1 MDTMIIQS
9 AVTIVC
15 AVLASG
21 GFWAYMT
28 KKQESKD
35 AKTKLLVGLAHDRI
49 MAQSLKYIERGYIT
63 KDEYEDLHTYLY
75 EPYSELGGNGSAK
88 RMVEEVDKLPIR
100 NGRSTQVDE
109 VINCE

>member
-1 MDTMIIQS
+1 METIIIQS
-9 AVTIVC
+9 AVTVVC

-28 KKQESKD
+28 KKQDSKD

-49 MAQSLKYIERGYIT
+49 MAQCLKYLERRYIT

-75 EPYSELGGNGSAK
+75 EPYKELGGNGSAK
-88 RMVEEVDKLPIR
+88 RLIDEVDKLPIR
-100 NGRSTQVDE
+100 NGRNSQVDE
-109 VINCE
+109 VINRE

>member
-1 MDTMIIQS
+1 METIIIQS

-28 KKQESKD
+28 KKQDSKD

-49 MAQSLKYIERGYIT
+49 MAQCLKYLERGYIT

-75 EPYSELGGNGSAK
+75 EPYKELGGNGSAK
-88 RMVEEVDKLPIR
+88 RLIDEVDKLPIR
-100 NGRSTQVDE
+100 NGRNSQVDE
-109 VINCE
+109 VINRE